1 MLEEN
6 LANAEDAAR
15 PNLRPELQDVHTVP
29 PSEAAVL
36 QPTQNP
42 GDAAHPWVVPETF
55 QQQADLLR
63 FQVDPKGE
71 TEFQRNIKQQEV
83 QNHRALTEQ
92 GIGFKNKQLELERY
106 KTDKQKEI
114 VEMQL
119 KSRMELAKM
128 EQAFELKLAKERKN
142 TVFTNGLVHHTW
154 NKAQPADQHQAIAMV
169 LDAIFEPSTRK
180 IESITVMYFIMIVLL
195 S

>member
-1 MLEEN
+1 M
-6 LANAEDAAR
+6 R
-15 PNLRPELQDVHTVP
+15 PWQNVHTVL

-71 TEFQRNIKQQEV
+71 TEFQRNIRQQEV
-83 QNHRALTEQ
+83 QNHRVLTEQ
-92 GIGFKNKQLELERY
+92 GIEFKNKQLELEKY

-119 KSRMELAKM
+119 KSKMELAKM

-142 TVFTNGLVHHTW
+142 TVFTNGLVHHSW

-180 IESITVMYFIMIVLL
+180 VESITVMCFIKIVLL